1 MLSRHRC
8 WRTPPETSSAR
19 RNRTTAHPSFSRSA
33 AAKEGPAPCLCSC
46 PASAMQSL
54 QQIEIEPS
62 AVFQPCHWE
71 DSSSCKLWEVVTM
84 QRSGF
89 EPRQAPTREIGVL
102 GRCSLRLSPAYG
114 TSLAS
119 LPDLKL
125 IAFHCQSQLAILFCG
140 LRPLLKHEHPT
151 KTACGYTAATPP
163 KERFSMD
170 LEIIM
175 PPHGEVPSVGPIQRH
190 AAGHSLALI
199 QTLQI
204 IASHGPSDTAPKYAA
219 PHTTQVD
226 KATNLL
232 SASEALSSFRS
243 CRATALRLSTCMHW
257 WQLVHRMCLVAPHL
271 RHVLQTLEPAR
282 RERQLWAKRAHRE
295 SAHL

>member
-54 QQIEIEPS
+54 QLIEIEPS

-71 DSSSCKLWEVVTM
+71 DSSSCKLWEVITM

-89 EPRQAPTREIGVL
+89 EPRQAATREIGVL

-151 KTACGYTAATPP
+151 KNSLRVHSSDPAKG
-163 KERFSMD
+163 
-170 LEIIM
+170 EIL
-175 PPHGEVPSVGPIQRH
+175 HGLGDHH
-190 AAGHSLALI
+190 AASRGSAVCGTHSKACCRA
-199 QTLQI
+199 QSCPDPN
-204 IASHGPSDTAPKYAA
+204 IANHCKSRTIGYC
-219 PHTTQVD
+219 TQVRS
-226 KATNLL
+226 ATHYPSRQSNQPAICIRGAVIISLL
-232 SASEALSSFRS
+232 
-243 CRATALRLSTCMHW
+243 
-257 WQLVHRMCLVAPHL
+257 
-271 RHVLQTLEPAR
+271 
-282 RERQLWAKRAHRE
+282 
-295 SAHL
+295 